1 MAAQWLTTSQVLQQT
16 DLAVTQQAIKK
27 AAQREYAHPKPLPG
41 QVERPK
47 VSRFVRKNA
56 AGHWEVRDDW
66 GMFKAWKRDGAAR
79 AAQVT
84 ARHEQAEELARLRE
98 LCAEQAERIKE
109 LEAELAEA
117 KKGTVPSRHTAA
129 AQDPA
134 AAAKDEAKPALAD
147 LPGDVLHDDAAL
159 LALWIREGRP
169 SRRAFAE
176 MVGMSKSWVAAHLR
190 KAERG

>member
-98 LCAEQAERIKE
+98 LCAEQVERIKE
-109 LEAELAEA
+109 LEAELAKA
-117 KKGTVPSRHTAA
+117 GKGTVPSQRMA
-129 AQDPA
+129 D
-134 AAAKDEAKPALAD
+134 AKDEPGAALAD
-147 LPGDVLHDDAAL
+147 VPGDVLHDDAAL

-176 MVGMSKSWVAAHLR
+176 MVGMSKSWVAEHLR
-190 KAERG
+190 KAGAEQG

>member
-1 MAAQWLTTSQVLQQT
+1 MAKWLTTSQVIQQT
-16 DLAVTQQAIKK
+16 DLAVTQQAVKK
-27 AAQREYAHPKPLPG
+27 AARRECARCVAAGTVPVY
-41 QVERPK
+41 
-47 VSRFVRKNA
+47 VRKNA

-98 LCAEQAERIKE
+98 LCTEQAERIKE

-134 AAAKDEAKPALAD
+134 AAAKDEAKPALTD